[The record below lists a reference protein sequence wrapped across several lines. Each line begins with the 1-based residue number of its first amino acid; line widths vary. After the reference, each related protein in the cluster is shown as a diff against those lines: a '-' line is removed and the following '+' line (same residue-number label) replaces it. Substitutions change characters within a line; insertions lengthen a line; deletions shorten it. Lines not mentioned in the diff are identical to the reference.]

1 MHSVER
7 NYDAC
12 VRRGNLTLPLWVLG
26 GLSFVT
32 SVARTVEA
40 QGYDTV
46 PLWTAV
52 HALLA
57 GEPVYTEQ
65 GAGDFLYPPSALVL
79 LLPLGA
85 FDLAWGNRLFFFVD
99 LAAILVATAM
109 LLELFGLRWRGLA
122 GAVAL
127 LGLSVAGPVLFT
139 LNAGNVNG
147 PILLG
152 LVAMLVA
159 ARRGSWLAAGLFLGA
174 TLALKPILAPLLVVL
189 LLYRRWGS
197 AAVAVAIPVLLSAPV
212 LLAAP
217 ATRSFFDTTIP
228 LLLRGQDTRIQE
240 VSFSLKSTLERLSV
254 PATMIP
260 PLQAAVV
267 IFTAYLLW
275 RRWRI
280 APAEPR
286 RLVELCTIVLV
297 GTFLASSFSFPH
309 YGLFLLPFAISASL
323 PSSPHLHWLTW
334 ASLFC
339 VGSATAWY
347 ADVLPERINEIL
359 AERFTFGLLLLLV
372 SFLLAIRFEE
382 RALATSAPDEAA
394 TATAPDVALT
404 LGARRGAPT

>member
-1 MHSVER
+1 
-7 NYDAC
+7 
-12 VRRGNLTLPLWVLG
+12 VRRGNLMLPLWVLG

-57 GEPVYTEQ
+57 GAPVYTEQ

-109 LLELFGLRWRGLA
+109 LLELFGLRWRGIP
-122 GAVAL
+122 GAIAL

-152 LVAMLVA
+152 LAAALVA

-189 LLYRRWGS
+189 LLFRRWGAMV
-197 AAVAVAIPVLLSAPV
+197 AAIAVPVLLSVPV
-212 LLAAP
+212 LAAAP

-228 LLLRGQDTRIQE
+228 LLWRGQDTQIQE
-240 VSFSLKSTLERLSV
+240 VSVSLQSMLERLSV
-254 PATMIP
+254 PASVVP
-260 PLQAAVV
+260 PLQATVV
-267 IFTAYLLW
+267 VLTAYLLW

-286 RLVELCTIVLV
+286 RLVEMCTIVLV
-297 GTFLASSFSFPH
+297 GTFLVSSFAFPH
-309 YGLFLLPFAISASL
+309 YGLFLMPFAISASL

-339 VGSATAWY
+339 IGSATGWY
-347 ADVLPERINEIL
+347 VEVLPDGINELL
-359 AERFTFGLLLLLV
+359 AERFTFGLLLLLA
-372 SFLLAIRFEE
+372 SFFLAIRFEQ
-382 RALATSAPDEAA
+382 RALATSADEEAA
-394 TATAPDVALT
+394 TATVADPTPT
-404 LGARRGAPT
+404 LRARRRAAT